1 MQKRSRKY
9 YVFYVSVGLNFE
21 SCQISCNWNT
31 HLFIFFDFALEI
43 FTQGPEYQ
51 ILHVLPCFS
60 HMIMNLWKKG
70 LFFLF
75 CGIKIANHRFLVK
88 NILATLGK
96 DDQEK
101 GTDLWE
107 KRTTR
112 LPFAPWPFW
121 KLFNTQSQWS
131 GPFII
136 RMAAMSQILWVFPH
150 VSYLGS
156 AKVVQ
161 SQAKNWRQKSANP
174 MLFPHMSR
182 GSTPRDG
189 CW

>member
-1 MQKRSRKY
+1 MFSTYLSVSILSLVKFLAIETNIFLFSLILPSKSSHRVQSTRSCTCCL
-9 YVFYVSVGLNFE
+9 VSHTWSWICE
-21 SCQISCNWNT
+21 
-31 HLFIFFDFALEI
+31 
-43 FTQGPEYQ
+43 
-51 ILHVLPCFS
+51 
-60 HMIMNLWKKG
+60 KKDY
-70 LFFLF
+70 FFLF

-107 KRTTR
+107 KRKTR

-136 RMAAMSQILWVFPH
+136 RMATMSQILWVFPH